1 MKILRFNPLLKQTI
15 WGGDKIA
22 QMKHIADA
30 PDLVGESW
38 ELSAVPGDETV
49 CLGEE
54 SLTLTELVARYREK
68 LVGLHVYEQFGDTF
82 PLLIKF
88 IDARQNLSIQVHPD
102 DETARRQGKTRGKT
116 EMWYLLES
124 APDAFLYCGLK
135 EAITPGQYQQMVEDD
150 TICDALAR
158 YPVSE
163 GDVFFIPAGR
173 IHAIGAGCLLAE
185 IQQTSDVTYRI
196 YDYKRRDKNGNLRQL
211 HTREALE
218 SIDFSVYPD
227 YRSHYTPKKDQGVEI
242 VTCPYFTT
250 SLYDVSG
257 SSVTIEQHRLDSFII
272 LMGLSGEVSVA
283 ADGDSTTLHGFE
295 TLLVPAE
302 NSKLTITGKGRLLEV
317 HI

>member
-22 QMKHIADA
+22 ALKHLVGA
-30 PDLVGESW
+30 PELIGESW
-38 ELSAVPGDETV
+38 ELSGVTGDETV
-49 CLGEE
+49 CPTEDGQ
-54 SLTLTELVARYREK
+54 SLNELVARYGER
-68 LVGLHVYEQFGDTF
+68 LVGRHVYESFGDTF

-102 DETARRQGKTRGKT
+102 DETAVRQGKTRGKT
-116 EMWYLLES
+116 EMWYLLDS
-124 APDAFLYCGLK
+124 APDAFLYCGLQK
-135 EAITPGQYQQMVEDD
+135 AISREQYQQMVADD

-158 YPVSE
+158 YPVKE

-196 YDYKRRDKNGNLRQL
+196 YDYSRRDKQGNLRQL

-218 SIDFSVYPD
+218 AINFDVQAD
-227 YRSHYTPKKDQGVEI
+227 YRTHYEARQSEGVELAS
-242 VTCPYFTT
+242 CPYFTT
-250 SLYDVSG
+250 SVYEVAAPVCIG
-257 SSVTIEQHRLDSFII
+257 QSSMDSFII
-272 LMGLSGEVSVA
+272 LIGLSGEVTVA
-283 ADGDSTTLHGFE
+283 TDDDTTTLHGYE
-295 TLLVPAE
+295 TLLIAAE
-302 NSKLTITGKGRLLEV
+302 NKEVKIAGTGKFLEV